1 MNEFD
6 ELALNARIEKLKKAQ
21 IDTIGKHQFNKGES
35 VQKVP
40 DLNGF
45 STPER
50 LRQASNGVSAGEFMP
65 RASASVVNAP
75 IMAKNAPK
83 NAVKSPLE
91 EALKPHERITLIK
104 FVDAAAIVN
113 GRPKP
118 SSLEGGGMV
127 SGKRSGGGAPY
138 KSDDAQLFAWYQ
150 RIMGADTK
158 YKKFAVPDYVKCG
171 LEFYYRIQIGE
182 GDGYKLEDVGLAM
195 CRIKSKEAIKGGYI
209 SFYVGCV
216 NAIYHSERLIVN
228 EMILAK
234 RGNSMEKDNKYKQ
247 VLTNHFEKS
256 SFN

>member
-6 ELALNARIEKLKKAQ
+6 ELALNARLEKLKKAQ
-21 IDTIGKHQFNKGES
+21 IDNSGKHQFCKVGS
-35 VQKVP
+35 VPKVP

-75 IMAKNAPK
+75 IIAKNAPK

-91 EALKPHERITLIK
+91 EALKPHERLTLVK
-104 FVDAAAIVN
+104 FIDAASVVN

-127 SGKRSGGGAPY
+127 NGKRAGGSAPY

-171 LEFYYRIQIGE
+171 LEYYYRIQIGE
-182 GDGYKLEDVGLAM
+182 GDGYRLEDVGFAM

-216 NAIYHSERLIVN
+216 NAIYHSERLI
-228 EMILAK
+228 AK
-234 RGNSMEKDNKYKQ
+234 EIVLEKRSNALENDIKFKH
-247 VLTNHFEKS
+247 VLTNHFEKTS
-256 SFN
+256 VN